1 MEPAARPQRDVGRK
15 ATLER
20 HIFQGKAD
28 ADLFHETAVKGQRE
42 GNNALA
48 EVAFDAEKACRE
60 TIAALEK
67 ELKERY

>member
-1 MEPAARPQRDVGRK
+1 MR
-15 ATLER
+15 
-20 HIFQGKAD
+20 
-28 ADLFHETAVKGQRE
+28 LFHETAVKGQRE
-42 GNNALA
+42 GNNALV